1 MIKTITLQN
10 FRSFGAKQ
18 TIPLQPIS
26 VLVGPNNSGKSSFIS
41 VGRFVKNLLGTMGFT
56 EAIAKAGGMSNL
68 VHRPPSDD
76 GSFGIAWETDL
87 GSYTTTLRRDG
98 ESFGALDE
106 RLEHKDHGQA
116 WKPIPMTRDG
126 KPVPTIA
133 NVARTIWEPSNVLV

>member
-41 VGRFVKNLLGTMGFT
+41 VGRFVKNLLETMGFT

-98 ESFGALDE
+98 ESFPK
-106 RLEHKDHGQA
+106 HVQ
-116 WKPIPMTRDG
+116 
-126 KPVPTIA
+126 
-133 NVARTIWEPSNVLV
+133 